1 MNAICEE
8 RLIGRSNYVGPSTY
22 TVTPNA
28 FAPPLIPNTSLKATV
43 AELAQETDLT
53 AIDSPRSDTFQLYRR
68 EIGRVKL
75 LTPEEEIELAERIQ
89 DGDIDARE
97 QMIKA
102 NLRLVV
108 KIARDYEGLGLP
120 LLDLVSE
127 GNIGLMKGVERF
139 QPAKGAK
146 LSTYVAWWIKQ
157 SIKRALANQSK
168 TIRLPVHVT
177 QKVAYMRRAAIKLR
191 GTLDREATDQELA
204 DELELSPRCIRQYRE
219 ASRALICLDSPISS
233 DDSTL
238 LSETV
243 ADENAAAPFD
253 ELVKDNDHN
262 LVHEVLATLHARER
276 KILAMRFGL
285 DDARTKTLEEVAQR
299 FGITRER
306 IRQIQEQALEKMRER
321 IEKRDPLSRR
331 LATRGM
337 RNMNVDCD
345 YDCQT

>member
-1 MNAICEE
+1 MNAIYQQRFVRPQTYAFTQPSFAQPRTSAASQPFPEE
-8 RLIGRSNYVGPSTY
+8 ILAEGRIT
-22 TVTPNA
+22 
-28 FAPPLIPNTSLKATV
+28 
-43 AELAQETDLT
+43 ELAPERDLT
-53 AIDSPRSDTFQLYRR
+53 PVDSPRGDTFHLYLR
-68 EIGRVKL
+68 EIGQVKL
-75 LTPEEEIELAERIQ
+75 LTPDEEVALAERIKR
-89 DGDIDARE
+89 GDKEARE

-120 LLDLVSE
+120 LLDLISE

-139 QPAKGAK
+139 EPAKGAK
-146 LSTYVAWWIKQ
+146 LSTYVSWWIKQ

-168 TIRLPVHVT
+168 IIRLPVHVT
-177 QKVAYMRRAAIKLR
+177 HKVAHIRRSALKLR
-191 GTLDREATDQELA
+191 ETLDREATDEELA
-204 DELELSPRCIRQYRE
+204 DDLDLNPRLVRQYRE
-219 ASRALICLDSPISS
+219 ASRALICLDSPLSAE
-233 DDSTL
+233 DSTP

-262 LVHEVLATLHARER
+262 LLHEVLATLHARER

-285 DDARTKTLEEVAQR
+285 DDGRPKPLEEVGER

-306 IRQIQEQALEKMRER
+306 IRQIQGEALEKMRER

-337 RNMNVDCD
+337 TNMNGDCD
-345 YDCQT
+345 DDC